1 MATLDQPLSTST
13 RISRT
18 ARPPGSVRFD
28 LIVTLL
34 GAWFVG
40 GLFLDGWA
48 HNHGRVDNTF
58 FTPWHGV
65 LYSGYA
71 AVGLF
76 LVITHFRNVAKGYNW
91 WRALPTGYMV
101 SLLGVLIFGFGGVF
115 DMFWHQAFGFEANT
129 EALLSPAHLIL
140 ALGSFIFGS
149 GPIRAAYARKH
160 ARGWRD
166 LLPLVLTLAY
176 MLSALTF
183 FTMFIS
189 PFSNAN
195 ALIAPMARGQGWVD
209 GYGVGSALVASAM
222 FMGVILFALRRW
234 SLPVGSI
241 TVILTINSTLMF
253 LMQMR
258 AEPNFRWL
266 LLVAP
271 LTGLLADALLYFYKP
286 SAARLERL
294 RLFSFV
300 VPFVYFLLFMLLL
313 NQVGIELYRRG
324 LWWTI
329 HMWAGMP
336 LLCGATGVFASYL
349 IFPPAIPTEES
360 A

>member
-1 MATLDQPLSTST
+1 MATIDQPFSRPA

-18 ARPPGSVRFD
+18 AAPPGSVRFD
-28 LIVTLL
+28 LVVTLL
-34 GAWFVG
+34 SAWFVG

-76 LVITHFRNVAKGYNW
+76 LILSHFRNVMKGYNW
-91 WRALPTGYMV
+91 WRALPIGYMP
-101 SLLGVLIFGFGGVF
+101 SLVGILIFGFGGVF
-115 DMFWHQAFGFEANT
+115 DLFWHETFGFEANT

-140 ALGSFIFGS
+140 ALGSFVFVS
-149 GPIRAAYARKH
+149 GPLRAAWGRKQ

-166 LLPLVLTLAY
+166 LLPAVFTLTYL
-176 MLSALTF
+176 MSAMMF

-189 PFSNAN
+189 PFNNPNS
-195 ALIAPMARGQGWVD
+195 LIAPMARGMGWVD
-209 GYGVGSALVASAM
+209 AYGVGSALVATAI
-222 FMGVILFALRRW
+222 FMSVILFALRRW
-234 SLPVGSI
+234 TLPVGSV
-241 TVILTINSTLMF
+241 TLMLTLNATLMF
-253 LMQMR
+253 LLHIR
-258 AEPNFRWL
+258 DEASFRWL

-271 LTGLLADALLYFYKP
+271 LTGLLADALLYFLKP
-286 SAARLERL
+286 SATRPERL

-300 VPFVYFLLFMLLL
+300 VPFAYFLLFMVLL
-313 NQVGIELYRRG
+313 NQVGIEVYRRG

-329 HMWAGMP
+329 HMWLGVP
-336 LLCGATGVFASYL
+336 LLCGAVGVFASYL
-349 IFPPAIPTEES
+349 AVPPALPLEES